1 MVSHAVATSATDA
14 RTERYRQAER
24 RLWDR
29 FDLRPTEHI
38 VELDAPAT
46 RLRVLEVGTGRPV
59 LFVHGT
65 AGLGAWPGLLAQL
78 RGLRCLILERPGW
91 GLSSA
96 IDYSGQEYRRL
107 TAGLL
112 AGVLDALGVERAS
125 VASASI
131 GNVWALSLAAADP
144 ARVDRLALIGGGSP
158 LVADFQPPRIIRL
171 LASPLGA
178 LIVRLPPKRRME
190 LAQLRQNGHGASLD
204 AGRIPGE
211 FIEWRLAMAR
221 ETDSMRH
228 ERDMARALL
237 GKDGWRPGVT
247 FDVDELTAIKQ
258 PTLYVWGSAD
268 PAGSREIWQRVTG
281 ALPAG
286 ELHVVEGA
294 GHTPW
299 LDEPDRVGDDV
310 GRFLMA

>member
-29 FDLRPTEHI
+29 FDLQPIEHS
-38 VELDAPAT
+38 VELDAPAA

-78 RGLRCLILERPGW
+78 RGLRCLIVERPGW

-96 IDYSGQEYRRL
+96 IDYSGGGYRRL
-107 TAGLL
+107 SADLLAGLL
-112 AGVLDALGVERAS
+112 DALDVERAS
-125 VASASI
+125 VVGASI
-131 GNVWALSLAAADP
+131 GNVWALSLGSAHP
-144 ARVDRLALIGGGSP
+144 RRVDRVALLGGSP
-158 LVADFQPPRIIRL
+158 IVPDVQPPRIIRL

-178 LIVRLPPKRRME
+178 LMVRLPPKRRME
-190 LAQLRQNGHGASLD
+190 LAQLRQNGHGASVD
-204 AGRIPGE
+204 ADRIPDE

-221 ETDSMRH
+221 NTDSMRH
-228 ERDMARALL
+228 ERDMVRALL
-237 GKDGWRPGVT
+237 GKDGWRPGLT
-247 FDVDELTAIKQ
+247 FDDGELATIKQ
-258 PTLYVWGSAD
+258 PTRYVWGTAD
-268 PAGSREIWQRVTG
+268 PVGSNEIWQRVTTT
-281 ALPAG
+281 LPAG
-286 ELHVVEGA
+286 EPQMVDGA

-299 LDEPDRVGDDV
+299 LDESERVGSEL

>member
-14 RTERYRQAER
+14 RTYRYRQAER
-24 RLWDR
+24 MLWDR

-38 VELDAPAT
+38 VELDAPAA

-78 RGLRCLILERPGW
+78 TDLRCLIVERPGW

-96 IDYSGQEYRRL
+96 IDYSGGEYRRL
-107 TAGLL
+107 TADLL
-112 AGVLDALGVERAS
+112 AGLLDALGVERAS
-125 VASASI
+125 VVAASI
-131 GNVWALSLAAADP
+131 GNVWALALAAAHP
-144 ARVDRLALIGGGSP
+144 SRVDRVALLGGS
-158 LVADFQPPRIIRL
+158 VFVSEVGPPRIIRL

-178 LIVRLPPKRRME
+178 LIVRLPPRRRIE
-190 LAQLRQNGHGASLD
+190 LAQLRQNGHGASLE
-204 AGRIPGE
+204 AGRIPDE

-228 ERDMARALL
+228 ERDMVRALL
-237 GKDGWRPGVT
+237 GKNGWRPGLT
-247 FDVDELTAIKQ
+247 FDDSELAAITQ
-258 PTLYVWGSAD
+258 PTLYVWGTAD
-268 PAGSREIWQRVTG
+268 PVGSSDIWQRVTTI
-281 ALPAG
+281 LPAG
-286 ELHVVEGA
+286 ELQVVEGA

-299 LDEPDRVGDDV
+299 LDEPERIGREV
-310 GRFLMA
+310 GRSLTA